1 MTRSPAVDATALFE
15 TVDLRRGLI
24 RASGHLTRQGADL
37 LSGTA
42 DSLRDNGHSSVVL
55 DLRDVRA
62 ADDAGLDILRS
73 LSRSFAASGDE
84 LLIRHAPHGA

>member
-1 MTRSPAVDATALFE
+1 MTSSPAVDVTALFE
-15 TVDLRRGLI
+15 TVDLRNGLI

-42 DSLRDNGHSSVVL
+42 DSLRDSGHSSVVL
-55 DLRDVRA
+55 DLTDVRA

-73 LSRSFAASGDE
+73 LRRSFAASGDE
-84 LLIRHAPHGA
+84 LLIRHAPQSA